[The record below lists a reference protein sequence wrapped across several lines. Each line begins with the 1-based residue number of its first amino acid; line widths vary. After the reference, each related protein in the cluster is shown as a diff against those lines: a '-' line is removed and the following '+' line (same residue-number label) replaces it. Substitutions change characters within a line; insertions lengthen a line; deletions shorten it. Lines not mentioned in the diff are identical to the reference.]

1 MAAEHFCRKRSRVKP
16 ESLFLVWLYS
26 LCRKLVIALQI
37 GEGIDLL
44 MSWQRLLL
52 FTLNSNMEKEQ
63 QKTFGAGE
71 KKEVGDS
78 DDLEVRSAS
87 SSLSGNREWL
97 RLGRT
102 IGDVVSGS
110 GVIALAK
117 EEGELSVGKLQCQR
131 KQEKERGIANW
142 WREAWHR

>member
-1 MAAEHFCRKRSRVKP
+1 MAAEKQGEARESVLGLVVQPLP
-16 ESLFLVWLYS
+16 ET
-26 LCRKLVIALQI
+26 
-37 GEGIDLL
+37 GD
-44 MSWQRLLL
+44 RLADRGVV
-52 FTLNSNMEKEQ
+52 
-63 QKTFGAGE
+63 GAICNGREGE

-142 WREAWHR
+142 WREAWHRWFGRWLTKT

>member
-1 MAAEHFCRKRSRVKP
+1 MAAEHFYRKRSRVKP

-37 GEGIDLL
+37 GEYANLGGG
-44 MSWQRLLL
+44 WCRRR
-52 FTLNSNMEKEQ
+52 
-63 QKTFGAGE
+63 GE